1 VHTDKSKVGHLV
13 ETERNGKRSR
23 WNLSAQTKDKGCE
36 EAPGNGIEVTRHLDL
51 DGGKHKKGIWNSS
64 NSTHS
69 EKVLIQLISLQL
81 CLCWHLV
88 KLRLFWYVAFFGDA
102 GFFGFGH
109 TLNS

>member
-23 WNLSAQTKDKGCE
+23 WSLSAQTKDKGCE

-69 EKVLIQLISLQL
+69 EKVLIQLISWQL
-81 CLCWHLV
+81 CLC
-88 KLRLFWYVAFFGDA
+88 
-102 GFFGFGH
+102 
-109 TLNS
+109 